1 MKEILSLALKKAVND
16 FDPDNEIEIQISK
29 PNNPENGDWSSNIA
43 LLLSKK
49 INKSPHDLA
58 KEIITTLEINNVSKV
73 EIAGAG
79 FINFYLDQDS
89 FYAYTKKF
97 SEGDMHGILTESNPK
112 KILLEYVSSNPTG
125 PIHVG
130 HGRAAAFGS
139 SLANLYRIAGN
150 DIFEEYYVN
159 DRGLQAETLGLSILI
174 RYQELFGLDI
184 DMPEGSYLGDYIKE
198 LAAKAKNKF
207 GDKFKIDNIFEI
219 KEIKNIE
226 DWIKYIKAKFK
237 EFDTLSDFCIKTQVN
252 EIKKD
257 LEAFKVSYN
266 AWFYE
271 SSLYKSDFVKN
282 SINKLKTSDTFES
295 EGAIW
300 FKSTS
305 YGDEKDRVLIRE
317 NSEPTYFASDVAYHH
332 EKFSRKFDEY
342 INIWGADHH
351 GYIPRIKASINSL
364 DHDENKLSILLIQF
378 VALIEDGKKV
388 QMSTRSGEFVELSEL
403 VDKVGL
409 DSSRYYFLA
418 RKIEQALEFDIDLAK
433 KKDKDNHVYYIQ
445 YAHARICSL
454 LKENKKRGFKL
465 DSDSIN
471 LAQLTTKSEKE
482 IIAFINSYPEILLQC
497 YRNNEIHP
505 LCFYLRDLSSKF
517 HTYYNSEVI
526 IDDNENLRNSR
537 ITLSLAIKNIIRHGF
552 DILKIN
558 CPESM

>member
-558 CPESM
+558 CPDSM

>member
-16 FDPDNEIEIQISK
+16 FDPNNEIEIQISK
-29 PNNPENGDWSSNIA
+29 PNNPKNGDWSSNIA

-49 INKSPHDLA
+49 INKNPHDLA

-97 SEGDMHGILTESNPK
+97 SEGDMSGILTESNPK

-219 KEIKNIE
+219 KGLKNIE

-237 EFDTLSDFCIKTQVN
+237 GFDTLSDFCIKTQVD

-317 NSEPTYFASDVAYHH
+317 NSEPTYFASDVAYHN
-332 EKFSRKFDEY
+332 EKYSRKFDEY

-364 DHDENKLSILLIQF
+364 DNDENKLSILLIQF
-378 VALIEDGKKV
+378 VALIEGGKKV

-465 DSDSIN
+465 DSDSSN
-471 LAQLTTKSEKE
+471 LAQLTKKSEKE

-558 CPESM
+558 CPDSM